1 MSFHKIIL
9 LTVLFHLTTS
19 NYLRITSSSSSIID
33 YFDGKCSIVK
43 CGTSVCATSPNG
55 ECVNDTCICNK
66 GYTSK
71 EDDYPV
77 TCCYKQKKLVT
88 ALCLEIFLS
97 FGFGHLYRGDKIV
110 AFIKMAVYLIL
121 TISLSVLMYES
132 YKLRGHYKGFW
143 FTTARSACLLICSC
157 TYIGWQI
164 TDILIYGL
172 NGYKDGKGVD
182 LY

>member
-9 LTVLFHLTTS
+9 LTVLVHLSTS

-33 YFDGKCSIVK
+33 YLDGTCSIVK

-55 ECVNDTCICNK
+55 QCVNDTCTCHK

-77 TCCYKQKKLVT
+77 SCCYKQKKFVI
-88 ALCLEIFLS
+88 AICLEIFLS

-110 AFIKMAVYLIL
+110 AFMKMSVYLIL
-121 TISLSVLMYES
+121 TISLSVLMYGA
-132 YKLRGHYKGFW
+132 YKRRGHYKGFW
-143 FTTARSACLLICSC
+143 FNTARSACLLVCSC

-172 NGYKDGKGVD
+172 NGYKDENGVD
-182 LY
+182 LS